1 MASVS
6 IITVTM
12 NHLPLLKRY
21 LESVSRYVD
30 DSHDVE
36 MLIVD
41 NCSTDGTVEFV
52 RQHYPWVRLFVNNRV
67 RGFAANNNFAIRHSR
82 GEYLVLLN
90 PDIELLP
97 KALDNLLGFMESHP
111 DVGLAGPKLLN
122 QDLTVQY
129 SSRRFINAY
138 TLLLRLLNWGADTP
152 RQERLIEYLMKRMD
166 RRYPQPV
173 DWLIGAAMIVRRQ
186 AAEEV
191 GLMDEKYF
199 LYIEDQD
206 WCYRMWKAGWKVY
219 YLPNAQMIHVH
230 QRASVRRVMLR
241 LTYHHARSLFYF
253 LLKHRIIRI
262 PPPGPFLTDW
272 QSKTSRTQPRKPAIA
287 IPPLESVERKAG

>member
-21 LESVSRYVD
+21 LESVDRYVND
-30 DSHDVE
+30 AHNVE
-36 MLIVD
+36 LLIVD

-52 RQHYPWVRLFVNNRV
+52 RKHYPRVRLFVNNRV

-82 GEYLVLLN
+82 GEYILLLN

-97 KALDNLLGFMESHP
+97 DALENLLEFMETHP

-122 QDLTVQY
+122 PDLTVQY

-186 AAEEV
+186 AVEDV
-191 GLMDEKYF
+191 GLMDENFF

-219 YLPNAQMIHVH
+219 YLPNSQMIHVH

-253 LLKHRIIRI
+253 LFKHRIIRI
-262 PPPGPFLTDW
+262 PPPGPFLTDRFAQAARY
-272 QSKTSRTQPRKPAIA
+272 QSRKTPILSTA
-287 IPPLESVERKAG
+287 LESVERKAG